1 LAGRQRTTAA
11 ATLRSYYGPLIGFE
25 SQPSEPG
32 GVESGEAMRMH
43 VTLAAASVGLAAI
56 ALTGCSGGSKPATT
70 NTSSAGT
77 AASAGTVPAP
87 GTSSASSGSGSSAG
101 LDACSLLTVAKAAA
115 LVGKQ
120 YTSDAAQTIAPGQD
134 QCTYNAS
141 GDDSAL
147 VVIVYQSNSGV
158 TFASLKSVQAGA
170 GQVTNVSGVG
180 QTAIAGPI
188 ELDAQ
193 VGDQLLAVQGAGG
206 TLTGNTAKATAVAD
220 AIISALH

>member
-1 LAGRQRTTAA
+1 
-11 ATLRSYYGPLIGFE
+11 
-25 SQPSEPG
+25 
-32 GVESGEAMRMH
+32 MRMH
-43 VTLAAASVGLAAI
+43 ITFAAASVGLVAI
-56 ALTGCSGGSKPATT
+56 ALTGCSGGSNSAAANGPTAGSPATA
-70 NTSSAGT
+70 SSAAT
-77 AASAGTVPAP
+77 APAP
-87 GTSSASSGSGSSAG
+87 GTSSASSGSGSSAD
-101 LDACSLLTVAKAAA
+101 LDACSLLTVAKATA

-120 YTSDAAQTIAPGQD
+120 YTSNAAQTIAPGQD

-158 TFASLKSVQAGA
+158 SFASLKSVQAGT

-180 QTAIAGPI
+180 QTAVAGPI

-206 TLTGNTAKATAVAD
+206 TLTGNTAKAVAVAD

>member
-1 LAGRQRTTAA
+1 
-11 ATLRSYYGPLIGFE
+11 
-25 SQPSEPG
+25 
-32 GVESGEAMRMH
+32 MRMQ
-43 VTLAAASVGLAAI
+43 VTSAAASVALAAL
-56 ALTGCSGGSKPATT
+56 ALTGCLNGSNSAATNAPTAGSPAAA
-70 NTSSAGT
+70 SSAG
-77 AASAGTVPAP
+77 PAP
-87 GTSSASSGSGSSAG
+87 APATSSASSGPGSATA
-101 LDACSLLTVAKAAA
+101 LDACSLLTVAKATA

-134 QCTYNAS
+134 QCTYNAA

-147 VVIVYQSNSGV
+147 VVIVYQPNSGV

-170 GQVTNVSGVG
+170 GQVSNVGGVG

-206 TLTGNTAKATAVAD
+206 TLTGNTAKAAAVAD
-220 AIISALH
+220 AIISALR